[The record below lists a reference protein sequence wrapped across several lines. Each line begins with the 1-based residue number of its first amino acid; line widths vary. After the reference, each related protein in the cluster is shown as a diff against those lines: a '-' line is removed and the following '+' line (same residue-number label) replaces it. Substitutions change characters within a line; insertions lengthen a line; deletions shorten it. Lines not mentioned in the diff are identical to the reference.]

1 MAGSARSNGG
11 EPVYPL
17 EVTMPDRV
25 TKLTITREMAIRAIK
40 HVDEGTFPP
49 PDEPR
54 EDQLAVQYLLWKE
67 SEQIGRESCRERVYV
82 LV

>member
-1 MAGSARSNGG
+1 
-11 EPVYPL
+11 
-17 EVTMPDRV
+17 MPDRV

-67 SEQIGRESCRERVYV
+67 SERVRLEKADLIRQIGRASCRERVFRAV
-82 LV
+82 